1 MRQRSGMT
9 FAEPP
14 YRAGDAN
21 PFIDGISQTQAGGLL
36 LQLFIGPPADDPI
49 NRRTAMGMG

>member
-1 MRQRSGMT
+1 MRQRSGMR
-9 FAEPP
+9 FAKPP

-21 PFIDGISQTQAGGLL
+21 SFIDGISQAQPGGLL
-36 LQLFIGPPADDPI
+36 LQPFIGPPADDPV